1 MLLTIL
7 QFASFSAIAQVY
19 NDDGSEAYDKKD
31 YSSAVYFFTEGIKV
45 NCKDKDLMAELYSN
59 RAHAYLCLGEAF
71 CIFQDL
77 EVFILVGLQLI
88 AIRCFACS
96 KLSLLFWYKN
106 EHNVLFDRLTWPADK
121 TRQYFI
127 WSLIPA
133 WFVNVFLMIQN
144 YKIY

>member
-59 RAHAYLCLGEAF
+59 RAHAHLCLGEAI

-77 EVFILVGLQLI
+77 EVFILVRLSINCYQVFCLFKALTVVLI
-88 AIRCFACS
+88 QKR
-96 KLSLLFWYKN
+96 
-106 EHNVLFDRLTWPADK
+106 T
-121 TRQYFI
+121 
-127 WSLIPA
+127 
-133 WFVNVFLMIQN
+133 
-144 YKIY
+144 